1 MRSRTTA
8 GAKARAASVPAR
20 VFPAVKVFSSV
31 QLPFPAVLAK
41 LSYSA
46 TNKVHNWDCQLF
58 FLHATAV
65 AAIFSSRV
73 AASRAPVWRRTSQA
87 HIVLALSEQ
96 ET

>member
-1 MRSRTTA
+1 VRRFMRVALGPFGKLRAGTSR
-8 GAKARAASVPAR
+8 KRRAQDDRAFWGISNCR
-20 VFPAVKVFSSV
+20 D
-31 QLPFPAVLAK
+31 
-41 LSYSA
+41 YSIDSNRNPSIKSA
-46 TNKVHNWDCQLF
+46 FQ
-58 FLHATAV
+58 AAAV